1 MQFTLPG
8 RFFLTVRTATRL
20 TALFISL
27 VTVALWFFGGP
38 NLGTTRIN
46 EVVRAVDTATGNETV
61 SHETRFL
68 PGIDFLAIGLILAAI
83 VWASGRLMR
92 PSPSA
97 S

>member
-1 MQFTLPG
+1 MQFTLPV
-8 RFFLTVRTATRL
+8 RFFLTMTTATRL

-38 NLGTTRIN
+38 NLGTTRIQ
-46 EVVRAVDTATGNETV
+46 EVVRAVDDATGNETV
-61 SHETRFL
+61 RHETRFL
-68 PGIDFLAIGLILAAI
+68 PGLVFLAAGLVLAAV
-83 VWASGRLMR
+83 VWAAGRWMR